1 MTKPGVRCDAATSSR
16 SKDLPAVLPPSSN
29 QKNNQSLSTNPI
41 EDVRL
46 KTMLARM
53 MAGVLVAALAAQIA
67 PCGAFVGP
75 ALIAPC
81 GTFAGIPAFRGIH
94 AVLRPR
100 AWALRAPRMVN
111 AAPLVVVAG
120 ATGRVGRLV
129 VQRLLNPPFN
139 STQTPVR
146 VRALV
151 RDLKKAES
159 VLPQDSSLEIVR
171 CDLLSGAQIKAA
183 CADAAAA
190 VWCATGFSDSQDA
203 SLVSKLMGAFKLKF
217 TPQESVDISAMKAMG
232 ACFKDRPSPLGGPS
246 IVMCSSAG
254 VTRPTWPEDKKQRL
268 FCLPPP
274 PCCLTACIQLSSPL
288 TSRTCSPLGSRLV
301 TGMPARQ
308 TYRSCGSTRWASLMS
323 SGRARRRCAT
333 GGRHT

>member
-1 MTKPGVRCDAATSSR
+1 MHALWKISMILVHSVSVGTPCNGAPVAKCGVRLQRRIRKQEPRSGIEGKDGVMSR
-16 SKDLPAVLPPSSN
+16 RCSHTH
-29 QKNNQSLSTNPI
+29 Q
-41 EDVRL
+41 RL
-46 KTMLARM
+46 CLE
-53 MAGVLVAALAAQIA
+53 ALAVQEQPL
-67 PCGAFVGP
+67 PCLAFAVGP

-81 GTFAGIPAFRGIH
+81 GAFAGGPAFRGTPAVRRQQ
-94 AVLRPR
+94 AVLR
-100 AWALRAPRMVN
+100 MVEV
-111 AAPLVVVAG
+111 APLVVVAG

-159 VLPQDSSLEIVR
+159 VLPQDPSLEIVR
-171 CDLLSGAQIKAA
+171 CDLLSAAQIKAA
-183 CADAAAA
+183 CGDAAAA

-217 TPQESVDISAMKAMG
+217 PPQESVDISAMKAMG

-268 FCLPPP
+268 LASPPR
-274 PCCLTACIQLSSPL
+274 CLTACH
-288 TSRTCSPLGSRLV
+288 
-301 TGMPARQ
+301 
-308 TYRSCGSTRWASLMS
+308 Y
-323 SGRARRRCAT
+323 
-333 GGRHT
+333 